1 MAESLFYYEKGK
13 GALQFGK
20 PISPITSYGIGSF
33 NYTSKVLKVSKNDKP
48 TGIFGSRMD
57 GGKFGGVS
65 NKSLT
70 QLYAQKVG
78 KYKAKSSPRGGY
90 KKLKGKAD

>member
-1 MAESLFYYEKGK
+1 
-13 GALQFGK
+13 
-20 PISPITSYGIGSF
+20 
-33 NYTSKVLKVSKNDKP
+33 
-48 TGIFGSRMD
+48 MD